1 MCSQDPGAGGGS
13 AGAVGAVDARLSNLL
28 LLVVVCSSLQ
38 PSSATPILLPNSREV
53 ITSRKE
59 PSNLGYLDI
68 RPCDKQFPI
77 GCTYNNSTG
86 YPA

>member
-13 AGAVGAVDARLSNLL
+13 AGAVVERLSNLL

-68 RPCDKQFPI
+68 RPFYKQFPI